1 MELNDLKLLLHVAR
15 KGSFAATARDR
26 ELDPSLVSRAVAR
39 AEKHFNVRIFNRTT
53 RRLSMTES
61 GRHVLGRVQAI
72 VEELEAVADEV
83 QALEAEVSGALR
95 LTTSTAFGQVCIVPL
110 LRSFRNT
117 FPNLRLQLILS
128 DDNLDIVRENI
139 DIAIRLAPS
148 VEGDLICTKLHETRY
163 HVCASPGYLASASP
177 IRKPKDLIDHEVLQF
192 DLPGYRSNWL
202 FRDAKARMTEVPLR
216 GNFTTTNAVAL
227 RDATRD
233 GLGVSLL
240 ADWLVGDDIAS
251 GRLLDL
257 FPKHR
262 VTATDFDTAAWI
274 IYPSKRFMPA
284 RVRAT
289 IDFLRSNLRN

>member
-1 MELNDLKLLLHVAR
+1 MELDDLKLILDVAR
-15 KGSFAATARDR
+15 KGSFAATARDK
-26 ELDPSLVSRAVAR
+26 EIDPSLISRVVAR
-39 AEKHFNVRIFNRTT
+39 AERHFNVRLFNRTT
-53 RRLSMTES
+53 RRLSLTES
-61 GRHVLGRVQAI
+61 GRHVLGRLQSI
-72 VEELEAVADEV
+72 VEELDAVADEV
-83 QALEAEVSGALR
+83 QTLETEVSGTLS
-95 LTTSTAFGQVCIVPL
+95 LTTSTTFGQVRIAPL
-110 LRSFRNT
+110 LRSFRNAY
-117 FPNLRLQLILS
+117 PNLRLQLILS

-148 VEGDLICTKLHETRY
+148 VEGDLICTKLRGTRY
-163 HVCASPGYLASASP
+163 HACASPGYLESTSP
-177 IRKPKDLIDHEVLQF
+177 IRKPKDLINHQVLQF

-202 FRDAKARMTEVPLR
+202 FRDAKGRMTEVPVR
-216 GNFTTTNAVAL
+216 GHFTTTNAVAL

-240 ADWLVGDDIAS
+240 ADWLVGDDIAA

-262 VTATDFDTAAWI
+262 ATATDFETAAWI

-289 IDFLRSNLRN
+289 IDFLTSNLRV